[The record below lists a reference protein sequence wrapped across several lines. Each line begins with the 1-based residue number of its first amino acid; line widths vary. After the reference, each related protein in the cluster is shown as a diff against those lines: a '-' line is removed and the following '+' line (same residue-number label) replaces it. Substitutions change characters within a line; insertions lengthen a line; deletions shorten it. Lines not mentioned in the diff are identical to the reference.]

1 MLVKLGRIKT
11 RKVKRLA
18 KEIFEKYN
26 KEINENFEKNK
37 ALVKQVL
44 EGNAPKKIINLV
56 AGYLTILAK
65 QKSEV
70 KNKKAD
76 ANISAISISKIL

>member
-1 MLVKLGRIKT
+1 VLVKLGRIKT

-44 EGNAPKKIINLV
+44 EGGVPKKIVNLV

-70 KNKKAD
+70 KSKKAD
-76 ANISAISISKIL
+76 ANISVISMSKI

>member
-1 MLVKLGRIKT
+1 VLAKLGRIKT

-44 EGNAPKKIINLV
+44 EGDVPKKIINLV

-70 KNKKAD
+70 KSKEAD
-76 ANISAISISKIL
+76 ANISTISMSKM

>member
-1 MLVKLGRIKT
+1 MGRVKTGR
-11 RKVKRLA
+11 VKRLA
-18 KEIFEKYN
+18 KEIFEKYS

-44 EGNAPKKIINLV
+44 EGEKSKKIINLI

-65 QKSEV
+65 QKSETE
-70 KNKKAD
+70 NKE
-76 ANISAISISKIL
+76 ANISTTSTAKL

>member
-1 MLVKLGRIKT
+1 MLAKLGRIKT

-44 EGNAPKKIINLV
+44 EGDVPKKIINLV

-70 KNKKAD
+70 KSKEAD
-76 ANISAISISKIL
+76 ANISTISMSKM

>member
-1 MLVKLGRIKT
+1 VLAKLGRIKT

-44 EGNAPKKIINLV
+44 EGDVPKKIINLV

-70 KNKKAD
+70 KSKKAD
-76 ANISAISISKIL
+76 ANISTISMSKM

>member
-1 MLVKLGRIKT
+1 MLAKLGRIKT

-44 EGNAPKKIINLV
+44 EGDVPKKIINLV

-70 KNKKAD
+70 KSKKAD
-76 ANISAISISKIL
+76 ANISTISMSKM